1 MSRKINE
8 PQPLPLPM
16 SAAEV
21 AQRGW
26 DAVDVVFVTGDAYV
40 DHPSFAMALLGRV
53 LEAEGFR
60 VAILSQPDWRSC
72 APWRQFGRPRLCF
85 AVSAGNLDSM
95 LNHYTAARKVR
106 NDDAYSPDGEPGR
119 RPDRATTVY
128 CQRAREAYP
137 DVPIIAGGVEASLR
151 RIAHYDY
158 WSDKV
163 RRSSIFDAKP
173 DLLVYGMGETALTA
187 IVHGLAQGVA
197 IRQLRNIRGTAY
209 RMGAREAAQWQSE
222 YEASPS
228 ASRCVLLPSFEQVSA
243 DTNAFWEMT
252 RLVER
257 ELNPFL
263 ARPLVQFHGR
273 EAVVI
278 NPPSLP
284 LSSEELDRAYDLT
297 FTRRPHP
304 SYGRR
309 TIPAFEVVRNSVQIV
324 RGCFGG
330 CSFCSLTAHQGRI
343 IQSRS
348 PRSVLAEV
356 RRVARESSGVI
367 SDLGGPTANMYAMGC
382 SNPEAAAKCRRS
394 SCLFPER
401 CKLLSTDHGSLLK
414 LLKAAAGEPGVR
426 KVLIASGIRMD
437 LALCDRRFIRAVAQ
451 HHTGGKLKVAPEH
464 CSPRVLAR
472 MHKPGIA
479 AFEQFAAA
487 FAEAASNVGKC
498 EQLVPYFM
506 AGHPGCSL
514 DDMIELALYLR
525 RTGYRPEKVQDFIPL
540 PMEPATCM
548 YYTGRD
554 PFTGEP
560 VETARGERQRRLQ
573 RAMLQFFKPE
583 NYADVREALEQA
595 GRTELIGD
603 GPQCLIPSRPPRE
616 SIHTNRK
623 QRGTRTGRNQPAPVP
638 FREPKKPHD
647 RQSDAAEASASSA
660 EPCDISISKKA
671 AAGYRPFRKSK
682 LVRPSADSCPR
693 SPQHDRNDSDY
704 APRKK
709 RRPRQS

>member
-1 MSRKINE
+1 MSQGNNN
-8 PQPLPLPM
+8 PHAVPLPM

-21 AQRGW
+21 AKRGW

-53 LEAEGFR
+53 LEAEGLR
-60 VAILSQPDWRSC
+60 VAVLSQPDWRSC
-72 APWRQFGRPRLCF
+72 TPWRQFGRPRLCF
-85 AVSAGNLDSM
+85 AVSSGNLDSM
-95 LNHYTAARKVR
+95 LNRYTAARKVR
-106 NDDAYSPDGEPGR
+106 NDDAYSPNGEPGR

-163 RRSSIFDAKP
+163 RRSIIFDAKP
-173 DLLVYGMGETALTA
+173 DLLVYGMGEKALTA
-187 IVHGLAQGVA
+187 IVRGLTQGIA
-197 IRQLRNIRGTAY
+197 IAQLRDIRGTAY
-209 RMGAREAAQWQSE
+209 RMGAREADAWRREFDAVPSE
-222 YEASPS
+222 N
-228 ASRCVLLPSFEQVSA
+228 RHVVLPSFEQVSA
-243 DTNAFWEMT
+243 DKNAFWEMT

-257 ELNPFL
+257 ELNPFS

-273 EAVVI
+273 ESVVI

-284 LSSEELDRAYDLT
+284 LSSDELDRAYDLP

-304 SYGRR
+304 SYGRC

-367 SDLGGPTANMYAMGC
+367 SDLGGPTANMYALGC
-382 SNPEAAAKCRRS
+382 SDPQVAARCRRS
-394 SCLFPER
+394 SCLFPQR
-401 CKLLSTDHGSLLK
+401 CKLLSTDHGALLK
-414 LLKAAAGEPGVR
+414 LLKAASGEPGVR

-464 CSPRVLAR
+464 CSPQVLAR

-487 FAEAASNVGKC
+487 FAEAASNAGKG

-514 DDMIELALYLR
+514 EDMIELALYLK
-525 RTGYRPEKVQDFIPL
+525 RTGYRPDKVQDFIPL

-554 PFTGEP
+554 PYTGEP

-573 RAMLQFFKPE
+573 RALLQFFKPE

-595 GRTELIGD
+595 GRNDLIGE

-616 SIHTNRK
+616 SIRTNRK
-623 QRGTRTGRNQPAPVP
+623 QRDTRTERNQPSAAPV
-638 FREPKKPHD
+638 RKPKKPFETQNAVD
-647 RQSDAAEASASSA
+647 EPSASPA
-660 EPCDISISKKA
+660 EPGAPPKRE

-682 LVRPSADSCPR
+682 LVRSTVKPHSPPR
-693 SPQHDRNDSDY
+693 VPLDDSDRV
-704 APRKK
+704 PRKK
-709 RRPRQS
+709 RRPRRS

>member
-1 MSRKINE
+1 M
-8 PQPLPLPM
+8 PQKTAEQLALPLPM

-21 AQRGW
+21 ADRGW

-128 CQRAREAYP
+128 CQRAREAFP

-163 RRSSIFDAKP
+163 RRSIIFDAKP
-173 DLLVYGMGETALTA
+173 DLLVYGMGEQPLTA
-187 IVHGLAQGVA
+187 IVRGLAQGVS
-197 IRQLRNIRGTAY
+197 ISQLRDIRGTAY
-209 RMGAREAAQWQSE
+209 RMGAREAAAWQSE
-222 YEASPS
+222 YESLPTESPF
-228 ASRCVLLPSFEQVSA
+228 VLLPSFEQVSA
-243 DTNAFWEMT
+243 DKNAFLEMT

-257 ELNPFL
+257 ELNPFS

-273 EAVVI
+273 ETVVV

-284 LSSEELDRAYDLT
+284 LSSDELDRAYDLP
-297 FTRRPHP
+297 FTRKPHP
-304 SYGRR
+304 DYGRR
-309 TIPAFEVVRNSVQIV
+309 SIPALEVVRNSIQIV

-330 CSFCSLTAHQGRI
+330 CSFCSLTAHQGRV

-348 PRSVLAEV
+348 PRSILAEV

-382 SNPEAAAKCRRS
+382 TNPEAAARCRRS

-401 CKLLSTDHGSLLK
+401 CKLLATNHGPLLD
-414 LLKAAAGEPGVR
+414 LLKAAANVPGVR

-451 HHTGGKLKVAPEH
+451 KHTGGKLKVAPEH
-464 CSPRVLAR
+464 CSSRVLAR
-472 MHKPGIA
+472 MRKPGIA

-487 FAEAASNVGKC
+487 FAEAATQAGAC
-498 EQLVPYFM
+498 EQIVPYFM

-514 DDMIELALYLR
+514 DDMIELALYLK
-525 RTGYRPEKVQDFIPL
+525 RTGYRPDKVQDFIPL

-554 PFTGEP
+554 PSTGEP
-560 VETARGERQRRLQ
+560 VETAKGERQRRWQ
-573 RAMLQFFKPE
+573 RALLQFFKPE
-583 NYADVREALEQA
+583 NYADVRAALEQA
-595 GRTELIGD
+595 GRTDLIGE
-603 GPQCLIPSRPPRE
+603 GPQCLIPSNPPRE
-616 SIHTNRK
+616 SSRAGRAPRGARTANDRARALPVHTSEKPPAR
-623 QRGTRTGRNQPAPVP
+623 RT
-638 FREPKKPHD
+638 
-647 RQSDAAEASASSA
+647 SAAEASGTSA
-660 EPCDISISKKA
+660 ESGFHRKT

-682 LVRPSADSCPR
+682 LARPSAEAHPHPR
-693 SPQHDRNDSDY
+693 SPHDQLAKSDR

-709 RRPRQS
+709 RRPRNS